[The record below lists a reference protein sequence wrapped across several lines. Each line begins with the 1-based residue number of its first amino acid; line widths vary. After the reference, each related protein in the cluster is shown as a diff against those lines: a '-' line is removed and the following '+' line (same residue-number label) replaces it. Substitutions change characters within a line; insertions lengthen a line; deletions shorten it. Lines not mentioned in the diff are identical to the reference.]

1 MSHGSP
7 PTAGHAPAVL
17 PRRTVAAYA
26 AGSLATGTFGTVPG
40 LVLLYFLTDTLAVPA
55 ALAGAAVFVPKFLDV
70 LWNPVVGGWSDRTA
84 SRLGPR
90 RPWMLAGSLTLP
102 PLFVLMFAVPDFGTD
117 AGPVPAALWV
127 ATAFLLAGAA
137 YGLFQV
143 PYISLPAE
151 LTTDP
156 GERSRLQTAR
166 VVVVAVGILVGGAA
180 APALVD
186 AGGGGRSGYLL
197 MGAVV
202 AAVLAVGTL
211 ACTATVPTTTAVVAG
226 APTGAA
232 LPRAFREARGS
243 ARFWALY
250 TGFLLQSLALAVAL
264 AAIPYYARYVLDRE
278 GFASVL
284 FAGFVGPAL
293 LVTPLWRRAEARR
306 GKRWCLMA
314 ASWLFAAAAV
324 VAAPG
329 VLAPVLPTVG
339 FFVCGIAYAGLQ
351 VFAYSMLTDSLAER
365 SSLYPPTDPHS
376 DTTRAGLLAGLWT
389 ASETAMFAVGPGVVA
404 AVLAVAG
411 FVSSSGDET
420 VAQPGR
426 AVVAIALATG
436 VLPALLVAA
445 STRRFAR
452 YSDPPDPPAPAPAPP
467 TTQEIA

>member
-1 MSHGSP
+1 
-7 PTAGHAPAVL
+7 
-17 PRRTVAAYA
+17 VAAYA

-70 LWNPVVGGWSDRTA
+70 LWNPVVGGWSDRTT
-84 SRLGPR
+84 SRFGPR

-102 PLFVLMFAVPDFGTD
+102 PLFVLMFAVPDL
-117 AGPVPAALWV
+117 GPTAAALWV

-156 GERSRLQTAR
+156 GERSRLQSSR

-186 AGGGGRSGYLL
+186 AGGGGRGGYLL

-211 ACTATVPTTTAVVAG
+211 GCTATVPTTTAVVSG
-226 APTGAA
+226 APTGAS

-264 AAIPYYARYVLDRE
+264 AAIPYYARYVLDDE

-306 GKRWCLMA
+306 GKRWCLVA
-314 ASWLFAAAAV
+314 ASWLFAAAAL

-329 VLAPVLPTVG
+329 WLAPVLPTAG
-339 FFVCGIAYAGLQ
+339 FFVCGIAYAGLK
-351 VFAYSMLTDSLAER
+351 VFAYSMLTDTLAER
-365 SSLYPPTDPHS
+365 SA

-389 ASETAMFAVGPGVVA
+389 ASETAMFAVGPGIVA
-404 AVLAVAG
+404 ALLAVAG
-411 FVSSSGDET
+411 FVSSSADET

-426 AVVAIALATG
+426 AIVAIAVAAG
-436 VLPALLVAA
+436 VIPALLVAA

-452 YSDPPDPPAPAPAPP
+452 YSEPPDAAASTPAAP
-467 TTQEIA
+467 TSQEIA

>member
-1 MSHGSP
+1 M
-7 PTAGHAPAVL
+7 L
-17 PRRTVAAYA
+17 PRRTVTAYA
-26 AGSLATGTFGTVPG
+26 VGSLATGTFGTVPG

-70 LWNPVVGGWSDRTA
+70 LWNPVVGGWSDRTT

-90 RPWMLAGSLTLP
+90 RPWMLAGGLTLP
-102 PLFVLMFAVPDFGTD
+102 PLFVLMFAVPDV
-117 AGPVPAALWV
+117 GPTAAALWV

-151 LTTDP
+151 LTADP

-166 VVVVAVGILVGGAA
+166 VVVVAIGILVGGAA
-180 APALVD
+180 APALVS
-186 AGGGGRSGYLL
+186 AGGGGRGGYLL

-202 AAVLAVGTL
+202 AAVLAAGTL
-211 ACTATVPTTTAVVAG
+211 ACTATIPTTTAVVTG
-226 APTGAA
+226 APTGAS
-232 LPRAFREARGS
+232 LPRAFREAHAS
-243 ARFWALY
+243 APFWALW

-293 LVTPLWRRAEARR
+293 FVTPLWRRLEARR
-306 GKRWCLMA
+306 GKRWCLVA
-314 ASWLFAAAAV
+314 ASWLFAAAAL

-329 VLAPVLPTVG
+329 VLAPVLPTAG
-339 FFVCGIAYAGLQ
+339 FFVCGVAYAGLQ
-351 VFAYSMLTDSLAER
+351 VFAYSMLTDMLAER
-365 SSLYPPTDPHS
+365 SADS
-376 DTTRAGLLAGLWT
+376 TRAGLLAGLWT

-411 FVSSSGDET
+411 FVSSSADEA
-420 VAQPGR
+420 VSQPAQ
-426 AVVAIALATG
+426 AVVAIAIATG
-436 VLPALLVAA
+436 VIPALLVAA

-452 YSDPPDPPAPAPAPP
+452 YEDPPARSPATP
-467 TTQEIA
+467 TEEIV

>member
-1 MSHGSP
+1 
-7 PTAGHAPAVL
+7 VL

-70 LWNPVVGGWSDRTA
+70 LWNPVVGGWSDRTR
-84 SRLGPR
+84 SRFGPR
-90 RPWMLAGSLTLP
+90 RPWMLAGGLTLP
-102 PLFVLMFAVPDFGTD
+102 PLFVAMFAVPDT
-117 AGPVPAALWV
+117 GPTAAALWV

-151 LTTDP
+151 LTPDP
-156 GERSRLQTAR
+156 AERSRLQTAR

-186 AGGGGRSGYLL
+186 AGGGGREGYLL

-211 ACTATVPTTTAVVAG
+211 ACTATVPTTTAVVPDAG
-226 APTGAA
+226 QQVPGAA

-250 TGFLLQSLALAVAL
+250 TGFLAQSLALAVAL

-278 GFASVL
+278 DFTAVL
-284 FAGFVGPAL
+284 FAAFVGPAL
-293 LVTPLWRRAEARR
+293 VVAPLWRRLEARR
-306 GKRWCLMA
+306 GKRWCLVA

-339 FFVCGIAYAGLQ
+339 FLVCGVAYAGLQ
-351 VFAYSMLTDSLAER
+351 VFSYSMLTDTLAER
-365 SSLYPPTDPHS
+365 TSG

-420 VAQPGR
+420 VAQPGT
-426 AVVAIALATG
+426 AVAGIALSAG
-436 VLPALLVAA
+436 IIPALLVAA

-452 YSDPPDPPAPAPAPP
+452 YDDPAPETPPARE
-467 TTQEIA
+467 QEIA

>member
-1 MSHGSP
+1 
-7 PTAGHAPAVL
+7 VL

-70 LWNPVVGGWSDRTA
+70 LWNPVVGGWSDRTT

-90 RPWMLAGSLTLP
+90 RPWMLAGSITLP
-102 PLFVLMFAVPDFGTD
+102 PLFVLMFAVPDV
-117 AGPVPAALWV
+117 GPTAAALWV

-156 GERSRLQTAR
+156 GERSRLQSSR
-166 VVVVAVGILVGGAA
+166 VVVVAIGILVGGAA

-186 AGGGGRSGYLL
+186 AGGGGRDGYLL

-202 AAVLAVGTL
+202 AVVLAAGTL
-211 ACTATVPTTTAVVAG
+211 GCTATVPTTTAVVAG
-226 APTGAA
+226 APTGAS

-243 ARFWALY
+243 HRFWALY

-264 AAIPYYARYVLDRE
+264 AAIPYYARYVLDRD

-284 FAGFVGPAL
+284 FACFVGPAL
-293 LVTPLWRRAEARR
+293 LVTPLWLRAEARR
-306 GKRWCLMA
+306 GKRWCLVA

-329 VLAPVLPTVG
+329 WLAPVLPTVG

-351 VFAYSMLTDSLAER
+351 VFAYSMLTDTLAER
-365 SSLYPPTDPHS
+365 SSHGDS
-376 DTTRAGLLAGLWT
+376 TRAGLLAGLWT

-420 VAQPGR
+420 VTQPGR
-426 AVVAIALATG
+426 AIVAIALATG

-452 YSDPPDPPAPAPAPP
+452 YDDEPSPAPAAS
-467 TTQEIA
+467 TTQELA

>member
-1 MSHGSP
+1 MMTVP
-7 PTAGHAPAVL
+7 DRRRAGRPIVL

-70 LWNPVVGGWSDRTA
+70 LWNPVVGGWSDRTT

-102 PLFVLMFAVPDFGTD
+102 PLFLLMFAVPDL
-117 AGPVPAALWV
+117 GPTAAALWV

-156 GERSRLQTAR
+156 GQRSRLQSSR

-186 AGGGGRSGYLL
+186 AGGGGRGGYLL

-202 AAVLAVGTL
+202 AVVLAIGTL
-211 ACTATVPTTTAVVAG
+211 GCTATVPTTTAVVG
-226 APTGAA
+226 DAPTGAS
-232 LPRAFREARGS
+232 LPRAVREARGS
-243 ARFWALY
+243 ERFWALF

-306 GKRWCLMA
+306 GKRWCLVA

-329 VLAPVLPTVG
+329 WLAPVLPTVA

-351 VFAYSMLTDSLAER
+351 VFAYSMLTDTLAER
-365 SSLYPPTDPHS
+365 SALDPHS
-376 DTTRAGLLAGLWT
+376 DSTRAGLLAGLWT

-404 AVLAVAG
+404 ALLAVAG
-411 FVSSSGDET
+411 FVSSSADET

-426 AVVAIALATG
+426 AIVAIAVAAG
-436 VLPALLVAA
+436 VIPALLVAA

-452 YSDPPDPPAPAPAPP
+452 YTEPDAPAPAPAPP
-467 TTQEIA
+467 SQEIA